1 MKADLATALTSFGV
15 GYDRDMYRMHKS
27 FLKWAGGKFD
37 LVEDIKAEMP
47 AVMSIGTYIEPFV
60 GGGAVAL
67 NMPITVPKLL
77 NDINPGVVGIWK
89 ALKRAPKSFV
99 CEARVRFRPEYNEEE
114 QFYRIREEYNKDTS
128 HGSRFLYLNRHCFN
142 GLCRFN
148 KAGEFNVPYGRYK
161 TVYFP
166 EDELR
171 HAAAI
176 VQNAEI
182 TQLDFVDVMNFA
194 TQGDVVYCDPPYVP
208 LSATSSFVGYSKGGF
223 TLEQQWS
230 LVARAERLRDRGV
243 TVIVSNNDT
252 PLTRKMYKNADKVKK
267 VLVSKRISCKS
278 DGRKKSGELIAVY
291 KP

>member
-1 MKADLATALTSFGV
+1 MN
-15 GYDRDMYRMHKS
+15 KS

-47 AVMSIGTYIEPFV
+47 AVMSIKRYIEPFL

-77 NDINPGVVGIWK
+77 NDINPGVYAVWNSIKEDGK
-89 ALKRAPKSFV
+89 EFANH
-99 CEARVRFRPEYNEEE
+99 ARRFFDHNDEET
-114 QFYRIREEYNKDTS
+114 FYLYRERFNHPTKQWQLF
-128 HGSRFLYLNRHCFN
+128 HPHLFLYLNRHCFN

-148 KAGEFNVPYGRYK
+148 KSGEFNVPYGRYK

-171 HAAAI
+171 HAVA
-176 VQNAEI
+176 VTQNAEI
-182 TQLDFVDVMNFA
+182 GNLDFVDIMNMA
-194 TQGDVVYCDPPYVP
+194 TQGDVVYCDPPYIP
-208 LSATSSFVGYSKGGF
+208 LSATSAFTGYSKGGF
-223 TLEQQWS
+223 SIDQQWS

-243 TVIVSNNDT
+243 TVIISNNDT
-252 PLTRKMYKNADKVKK
+252 PLARKMYKNADKLKK
-267 VLVSKRISCKS
+267 VLVSKRISCKG

-291 KP
+291 QP